1 MGASDQRGRD
11 RDLDEEA
18 ASGGSLI
25 PSSYLG
31 ILWFSVPVWLS
42 FMPISR
48 WITTST
54 VLVPTFFAPIVVAI
68 LCHLADS
75 GLIFRLP
82 EGICCFVEANGS
94 ARMRDPVRKSE

>member
-1 MGASDQRGRD
+1 VGASDQRGRD

-25 PSSYLG
+25 SSIYLG

-54 VLVPTFFAPIVVAI
+54 VLVPIVFAPILVAI
-68 LCHLADS
+68 FCHLADS
-75 GLIFRLP
+75 GLMSRLP

-94 ARMRDPVRKSE
+94 ARMRDPVCESE